1 MNIIQVQD
9 RLKGVDDQSL
19 VGYVERPTPDVPTY
33 LALGELQRREQ
44 MRAKYQ
50 AQATPTE
57 TVSEEI
63 VAKATPQMGIG
74 ALTNSMSAPQM
85 PQPEMMSESE
95 TITETGIAN
104 LPAPNVGNYAEGGI
118 VGEERDMFDIV
129 VDDYVDPYVSPG
141 LDAAGLFAS
150 KFAGPIIGGMWP
162 GEVQAAERYSPEEMA
177 GIMGYA
183 PGGLVDNLRGRNP
196 NLSGV
201 TRPTEIAEAGQ
212 FFFEDLPGG
221 NEAFESFTEAQKRA
235 APPLFAADQRQQ
247 TEQLKKQ
254 FKSPYAIELEKLDQK
269 PYSEYTQ
276 QDIANKRYLKEQED
290 KYWEGSSD
298 VQEKAKKSA
307 LEAEVQKNLANQQPP
322 AAPAKEVTMADRIA
336 EFKSLMGDDTYNDML
351 AEKMKKMDASAD
363 RQAEIAPWMAL
374 TEAGLAI
381 AAGQDQNALTNIAS
395 GATRGIESYAASEK
409 ERRALEEQQF
419 DTAIQL
425 RQAERA
431 EQLAAVKYGMDSQQ
445 FEDTRAMKLQLAQQ
459 DMQLKVALKQM
470 ADPGDR
476 VKAME
481 SDIVQAEVAN
491 WEKAQIKEFGKDVV
505 NQPNYAAARQ
515 QVSDNATAKALS
527 AGTQRGGLTYVG
539 SR

>member
-85 PQPEMMSESE
+85 PQPEVMSESE

-129 VDDYVDPYVSPG
+129 VDDYVSPG
-141 LDAAGLFAS
+141 LDAAGLFMG
-150 KFAGPIIGGMWP
+150 KFAGPIVGGMWP

-419 DTAIQL
+419 DTTIQL

-431 EQLAAVKYGMDSQQ
+431 EQLAAVQYGMDSKQ

-476 VKAME
+476 LDATENEQVLL
-481 SDIVQAEVAN
+481 EVAN
-491 WEKAQIKEFGKDVV
+491 WEKGMIESKGKDVV
-505 NQPNYAAARQ
+505 NQPNYAAAKQ
-515 QVSDNATAKALS
+515 QVLDNAAAKALS

>member
-129 VDDYVDPYVSPG
+129 VDDYVSPG
-141 LDAAGLFAS
+141 LDAAGLFMG
-150 KFAGPIIGGMWP
+150 KFAGPIVGGMWP

-221 NEAFESFTEAQKRA
+221 NEAFEAFTEAQKRA
-235 APPLFAADQRQQ
+235 APPLFPADQRRQ

-276 QDIANKRYLKEQED
+276 QDRANKRYLKEQED

-431 EQLAAVKYGMDSQQ
+431 EQLAAIQYGVDSKQ
-445 FEDTRAMKLQLAQQ
+445 FEDTQANKLALANQ
-459 DMQLKVALKQM
+459 DAQLKMVLKQM
-470 ADPGDR
+470 ADPKDRASVLTDDVTQTALAEFDKAYANANGDDTIGSPAHIAAKKIYTNQ
-476 VKAME
+476 V
-481 SDIVQAEVAN
+481 VQE
-491 WEKAQIKEFGKDVV
+491 
-505 NQPNYAAARQ
+505 
-515 QVSDNATAKALS
+515 TLS
-527 AGTQRGGLTYVG
+527 AGQGVG
-539 SR
+539 TLDTSGFSMRN

>member
-118 VGEERDMFDIV
+118 VGEERDMFDIFL
-129 VDDYVDPYVSPG
+129 DDYASPG
-141 LDAAGLFAS
+141 LDAAGLFMGR
-150 KFAGPIIGGMWP
+150 FAGPIVGGMYP

-183 PGGLVDNLRGRNP
+183 PGGLVDLPLAENP
-196 NLSGV
+196 SIQLMPGYYLPKRF
-201 TRPTEIAEAGQ
+201 TDR
-212 FFFEDLPGG
+212 EDLPGYLDDPFKMFMG
-221 NEAFESFTEAQKRA
+221 DPQPVSGATGDVTADTIANMKKVQAEEIALAEQKAEAEKAQ
-235 APPLFAADQRQQ
+235 
-247 TEQLKKQ
+247 QLKL
-254 FKSPYAIELEKLDQK
+254 AEELRNSQ
-269 PYSEYTQ
+269 S
-276 QDIANKRYLKEQED
+276 
-290 KYWEGSSD
+290 
-298 VQEKAKKSA
+298 
-307 LEAEVQKNLANQQPP
+307 P

-431 EQLAAVKYGMDSQQ
+431 EQLAAIKYGMDSKQ
-445 FEDTRAMKLQLAQQ
+445 FEDTQAIKLQLAQQ

-470 ADPGDR
+470 ADPKDRASVLTDDVTQTALAEFDKAYANANGDDTIGSPAHIAAKKIYTNQ
-476 VKAME
+476 V
-481 SDIVQAEVAN
+481 VQE
-491 WEKAQIKEFGKDVV
+491 
-505 NQPNYAAARQ
+505 
-515 QVSDNATAKALS
+515 TLS
-527 AGTQRGGLTYVG
+527 AGQGVG
-539 SR
+539 TLDTSGFSMRN

>member
-129 VDDYVDPYVSPG
+129 VDDYVSPG
-141 LDAAGLFAS
+141 LDAAGLFMGR
-150 KFAGPIIGGMWP
+150 FAGPIVGGMYP

-183 PGGLVDNLRGRNP
+183 PGGLVDLPLAENP
-196 NLSGV
+196 SIQLMPGYYLPKRF
-201 TRPTEIAEAGQ
+201 TDR
-212 FFFEDLPGG
+212 EDLPGYLDDPFKMFMG
-221 NEAFESFTEAQKRA
+221 DPQPVSGATGDVTADTIANMKKVQAEEIALAEQKAEAEKAQ
-235 APPLFAADQRQQ
+235 
-247 TEQLKKQ
+247 QLKI
-254 FKSPYAIELEKLDQK
+254 AEELRN
-269 PYSEYTQ
+269 S
-276 QDIANKRYLKEQED
+276 
-290 KYWEGSSD
+290 
-298 VQEKAKKSA
+298 
-307 LEAEVQKNLANQQPP
+307 QPP

-431 EQLAAVKYGMDSQQ
+431 EQLAAIQYGVDSKQ
-445 FEDTRAMKLQLAQQ
+445 FEDTQANKLALANQ
-459 DMQLKVALKQM
+459 DAQLKMVLKQM
-470 ADPGDR
+470 ADPKDRASVLTDDVTQTALAEFDKAYANANGDDTIGSPAHIAAKKIYTNQ
-476 VKAME
+476 V
-481 SDIVQAEVAN
+481 VQE
-491 WEKAQIKEFGKDVV
+491 
-505 NQPNYAAARQ
+505 
-515 QVSDNATAKALS
+515 TLS
-527 AGTQRGGLTYVG
+527 AGQGVG
-539 SR
+539 TLDTSGFSMRN

>member
-1 MNIIQVQD
+1 
-9 RLKGVDDQSL
+9 
-19 VGYVERPTPDVPTY
+19 
-33 LALGELQRREQ
+33 
-44 MRAKYQ
+44 
-50 AQATPTE
+50 
-57 TVSEEI
+57 
-63 VAKATPQMGIG
+63 
-74 ALTNSMSAPQM
+74 MSAPQM
-85 PQPEMMSESE
+85 PQPEVMSESE

-129 VDDYVDPYVSPG
+129 VDDYVSPG
-141 LDAAGLFAS
+141 LDAAGLFMG
-150 KFAGPIIGGMWP
+150 KFAGPIVGGMWP

-298 VQEKAKKSA
+298 VQEKAK
-307 LEAEVQKNLANQQPP
+307 
-322 AAPAKEVTMADRIA
+322 
-336 EFKSLMGDDTYNDML
+336 
-351 AEKMKKMDASAD
+351 
-363 RQAEIAPWMAL
+363 
-374 TEAGLAI
+374 
-381 AAGQDQNALTNIAS
+381 
-395 GATRGIESYAASEK
+395 
-409 ERRALEEQQF
+409 
-419 DTAIQL
+419 
-425 RQAERA
+425 
-431 EQLAAVKYGMDSQQ
+431 
-445 FEDTRAMKLQLAQQ
+445 
-459 DMQLKVALKQM
+459 
-470 ADPGDR
+470 
-476 VKAME
+476 
-481 SDIVQAEVAN
+481 
-491 WEKAQIKEFGKDVV
+491 
-505 NQPNYAAARQ
+505 NQP
-515 QVSDNATAKALS
+515 
-527 AGTQRGGLTYVG
+527 
-539 SR
+539 

>member
-74 ALTNSMSAPQM
+74 ALTNSMAAPQM
-85 PQPEMMSESE
+85 PQPEVMSESE

-129 VDDYVDPYVSPG
+129 VDDYVSPG
-141 LDAAGLFAS
+141 LDAAGLFMG
-150 KFAGPIIGGMWP
+150 KFAGPIVGGMWP

-183 PGGLVDNLRGRNP
+183 PGGLVDPFGIVSRFDENHPLQVMPGYYLPERFTDENLPGYLDDP
-196 NLSGV
+196 FKMFMGDPQPVSGATGDV
-201 TRPTEIAEAGQ
+201 TADTIANMRKVQAEEIALAEQKAAA
-212 FFFEDLPGG
+212 EK
-221 NEAFESFTEAQKRA
+221 AQ
-235 APPLFAADQRQQ
+235 
-247 TEQLKKQ
+247 QLKI
-254 FKSPYAIELEKLDQK
+254 AEELRN
-269 PYSEYTQ
+269 S
-276 QDIANKRYLKEQED
+276 
-290 KYWEGSSD
+290 
-298 VQEKAKKSA
+298 
-307 LEAEVQKNLANQQPP
+307 QPS
-322 AAPAKEVTMADRIA
+322 AAPAKEVTMADRVA

-419 DTAIQL
+419 DVTMKL

-431 EQLAAVKYGMDSQQ
+431 EQLAAVQYGMDSQQ
-445 FEDTRAMKLQLAQQ
+445 FEETQAMKLELT
-459 DMQLKVALKQM
+459 ALKAQLDAREKQM
-470 ADPGDR
+470 PAPKDRAAVLTDDVTQMELADFDKKYAKNNGDGYY
-476 VKAME
+476 
-481 SDIVQAEVAN
+481 
-491 WEKAQIKEFGKDVV
+491 W
-505 NQPNYAAARQ
+505 
-515 QVSDNATAKALS
+515 
-527 AGTQRGGLTYVG
+527 
-539 SR
+539 

>member
-85 PQPEMMSESE
+85 PQPEVMSESE

-129 VDDYVDPYVSPG
+129 VDDYVSPG
-141 LDAAGLFAS
+141 LDAAGLFMG
-150 KFAGPIIGGMWP
+150 KFAGPIVGGMWP

-374 TEAGLAI
+374 TEAGLAM

-395 GATRGIESYAASEK
+395 GASRGIESYAASEK

-419 DTAIQL
+419 DTTIKL

-431 EQLAAVKYGMDSQQ
+431 EQLAAVQYGMDSKQ
-445 FEDTRAMKLQLAQQ
+445 FEETQALKFQLANQKA
-459 DMQLKVALKQM
+459 QLDAMVKQIPAPKDRAAVLTDDVTQM
-470 ADPGDR
+470 ALVEFD
-476 VKAME
+476 KAYA
-481 SDIVQAEVAN
+481 DAN
-491 WEKAQIKEFGKDVV
+491 GKDTIGSPAHSAAKKIYT
-505 NQPNYAAARQ
+505 NQLVQ
-515 QVSDNATAKALS
+515 ETLS
-527 AGTQRGGLTYVG
+527 AGQGVG
-539 SR
+539 TLDTSGFSMRN